1 MSTPD
6 TSVPSDQR
14 SDGNQAAPQ
23 FSIQK
28 IYIKDVSFEAP
39 GVPQIFAQQIAPQA
53 NLQLSNSATIIA
65 PDVHEVVLSLTVTA
79 KQDDKTIFLVELQQ
93 AGIFAIQGYSD
104 QDVAAM
110 LGSYC
115 PNILFPFAREAIAD
129 LITRGGFPTLLLAP
143 INFDALY
150 AQRLQAQQEQGS
162 TN

>member
-1 MSTPD
+1 MSTPA
-6 TSVPSDQR
+6 SISNDQR

-28 IYIKDVSFEAP
+28 IYVKDVSFEAP
-39 GVPQIFAQQIAPQA
+39 GAPQIFTQQIGPQA
-53 NLQLSNSATIIA
+53 NLQLSNSAATIA
-65 PDVHEVVLSLTVTA
+65 PGVHEVVLSLTVTA

-150 AQRLQAQQEQGS
+150 AQRLQGQQAQGS

>member
-1 MSTPD
+1 MSTPN
-6 TSVPSDQR
+6 DQR

-28 IYIKDVSFEAP
+28 IYVKDVSFEAP
-39 GVPQIFAQQIAPQA
+39 GAPQIFTQQIAPQA
-53 NLQLSNSATIIA
+53 NLQLSNSATIVG
-65 PDVHEVVLSLTVTA
+65 PGVHEVVLSLTVTA

-93 AGIFAIQGYSD
+93 AGIFAIQGYSE

-150 AQRLQAQQEQGS
+150 AQRLQSQQAQGS
-162 TN
+162 AN